1 MNKQRD
7 EKWLDELIS
16 RTINTAKPQFNP
28 DKWKQKYP
36 DEFQTLLSRKA
47 TGDSIRQ
54 PNILKVFLK
63 SPLTKLAA
71 AAVIIL
77 CAVLYLLVTF
87 QKSAQDQPTIA
98 LTKTVRP
105 KAASSKVTAML
116 VGLPPGPGEVC
127 LDRNLDGEKLNH
139 PITKD
144 GWIQIG
150 KGIIWCYTGGKYL
163 AFTQE
168 EAFIY
173 VSADDGP
180 VRLAG
185 VRLRTADDLEYLHIA
200 LLESEGP
207 LMLWC
212 DIQPPI
218 EISVLPNIEKI
229 TAFQQINPKELTDL
243 SPLAYL
249 TNLESV
255 HIKNRHQPCL
265 GITDISALA
274 NLSELKV
281 LTLCEFHNLPT
292 ICELGTNLTY
302 LDLTGAIS
310 LKDLSPFA
318 KLRNLE
324 YLKLHSCYRITDI
337 SPLEDLTN
345 LTFLELFGCQ
355 FTDLSPIENLTSLTF
370 LGLCGS
376 KVSDI
381 QPLAS
386 LRNLEKLNLG
396 ACKNLSDLS
405 PLSNLVNLKDLGLW
419 ACREVTDIWPLATL
433 QSLEI
438 LNLRACVNISDLTPL
453 SGLTN
458 LKKLD
463 CLGCE
468 QISNL
473 GPLANLTSLEN
484 VNLTVCPAIMDIW
497 PLKPLIAQGTN
508 VYVSDPLKEQLSA
521 INTQILTERI
531 SESSLIVRAKL
542 LEATDTELGQE
553 LIRTDWKVEII
564 KTLYGEVPGRIIN
577 VVIHEPDA
585 RISDTSLG
593 SLMILFLRDENEA
606 GSYALIHARMRSPE
620 HDEEILQVIESGTD
634 LSVDPPN

>member
-1 MNKQRD
+1 
-7 EKWLDELIS
+7 
-16 RTINTAKPQFNP
+16 
-28 DKWKQKYP
+28 
-36 DEFQTLLSRKA
+36 
-47 TGDSIRQ
+47 
-54 PNILKVFLK
+54 
-63 SPLTKLAA
+63 
-71 AAVIIL
+71 
-77 CAVLYLLVTF
+77 
-87 QKSAQDQPTIA
+87 
-98 LTKTVRP
+98 
-105 KAASSKVTAML
+105 
-116 VGLPPGPGEVC
+116 
-127 LDRNLDGEKLNH
+127 
-139 PITKD
+139 
-144 GWIQIG
+144 
-150 KGIIWCYTGGKYL
+150 
-163 AFTQE
+163 
-168 EAFIY
+168 
-173 VSADDGP
+173 
-180 VRLAG
+180 
-185 VRLRTADDLEYLHIA
+185 
-200 LLESEGP
+200 
-207 LMLWC
+207 MLWC

>member
-1 MNKQRD
+1 MNKKRN
-7 EKWLDELIS
+7 EKWLDKLIS
-16 RTINTAKPQFNP
+16 RTINTTKPEF
-28 DKWKQKYP
+28 DVEKWKQKYP
-36 DEFQTLLSRKA
+36 DEFQSLLSRAAKGA
-47 TGDSIRQ
+47 SVRQ
-54 PNILKVFLK
+54 SNVLKLIFK
-63 SPLTKLAA
+63 SPFAKLAA

-77 CAVLYLLVTF
+77 CAVLYLSVTF

-98 LTKTVRP
+98 VTKTVRP

-116 VGLPPGPGEVC
+116 VAYPPGPGEVC
-127 LDRNLDGEKLNH
+127 LDRNLDGEKLNR

-150 KGIIWCYTGGKYL
+150 KDLNWRYTDGKYL
-163 AFTQE
+163 NFTQE

-180 VRLAG
+180 VRMAG
-185 VRLRTADDLEYLHIA
+185 VRLRTADDLEYLHTA
-200 LLESEGP
+200 LLESERP

-218 EISVLPNIEKI
+218 EISSLPTLEKI
-229 TAFQQINPKELTDL
+229 SAFQQVNPKELTDL
-243 SPLAYL
+243 APLAYL
-249 TNLESV
+249 TNLGW
-255 HIKNRHQPCL
+255 IYIYNRHQPCL
-265 GITDISALA
+265 GIDDISALVT
-274 NLSELKV
+274 LSELRV
-281 LTLCEFHNLPT
+281 LTLREFHNLSE
-292 ICELGTNLTY
+292 ICELGANLTY
-302 LDLTGAIS
+302 LDLTGAIN
-310 LKDLSPFA
+310 LKNLTPLA
-318 KLRNLE
+318 KLTKLE
-324 YLKLHSCYRITDI
+324 YLKLHSCYRVTDI
-337 SPLEDLTN
+337 SPLEDLTS
-345 LTFLELFGCQ
+345 LTSLELFGCQ
-355 FTDLSPIENLTSLTF
+355 TKDLSPLSNLTNLTF

-405 PLSNLVNLKDLGLW
+405 PLSNLVNLKDLDLW

-453 SGLTN
+453 AGLTN

-473 GPLANLTSLEN
+473 WPLANLTSLEN
-484 VNLTVCPAIMDIW
+484 VNLTVCPAIVDIW

-564 KTLYGEVPGRIIN
+564 KTIYGEVPGRIIN
-577 VVIHEPDA
+577 VVIHEPDT
-585 RISDTSLG
+585 RISDTS
-593 SLMILFLRDENEA
+593 
-606 GSYALIHARMRSPE
+606 
-620 HDEEILQVIESGTD
+620 
-634 LSVDPPN
+634 